1 KTREMFFNDERTD
14 LTARRHRKTHR
25 AIARFDLDHQGA
37 EHIDA
42 ERLAAL
48 AILRI
53 TRHRRGNVIV
63 DPVSVRLI
71 VIVRTATAD
80 DEGTHVPDS
89 RHGHE
94 KGSVMGASNV
104 QPENAPSGRGA
115 VNVGK

>member
-1 KTREMFFNDERTD
+1 MN
-14 LTARRHRKTHR
+14 APISPRRHRETDR
-25 AIARFDLDHQGA
+25 AVARFDLDHQGA

-63 DPVSVRLI
+63 DPVSIGLI
-71 VIVRTATAD
+71 VIVRTAAAD

-89 RHGHE
+89 RHVHE
-94 KGSVMGASNV
+94 KGSVMGASGV
-104 QPENAPSGRGA
+104 QPTMRLAGA
-115 VNVGK
+115 VQ